1 MDRAR
6 ARTRQRPPPREI
18 IDSLSL
24 KVETPS
30 ADLGI
35 EVTGAYVSDMMSDV
49 MGNAKD
55 GFLWITIQVHLN
67 VIAVASLKNLS
78 GIILVNSRVPAED
91 TLKKA
96 VEEKIP
102 IMTTPLSAF
111 DLVGMLYGLGLRCR

>member
-1 MDRAR
+1 MKLQD
-6 ARTRQRPPPREI
+6 I

-30 ADLGI
+30 ADLNR
-35 EVTGAYVSDMMSDV
+35 EVKGAYVSDMMSDV

-55 GFLWITIQVHLN
+55 GFLWITIQIHLN

-96 VEEKIP
+96 IEENIP
-102 IMTTPLSAF
+102 VMTTPLSAF

>member
-1 MDRAR
+1 MKL
-6 ARTRQRPPPREI
+6 QEI

-24 KVETPS
+24 KVETPA
-30 ADLGI
+30 ADLGR
-35 EVTGAYVSDMMSDV
+35 EVNGAYVSDMMSDV

-67 VIAVASLKNLS
+67 IIAVASLKNLS

-96 VEEKIP
+96 IAENIP

-111 DLVGMLYGLGLRCR
+111 DLVGLLYGLGLRCR

>member
-1 MDRAR
+1 MKL
-6 ARTRQRPPPREI
+6 QEI

-30 ADLGI
+30 ADLNK
-35 EVTGAYVSDMMSDV
+35 EVSGAYVSDMMSDV

-67 VIAVASLKNLS
+67 IIAVASLKNLS

-96 VEEKIP
+96 IAENIP

>member
-1 MDRAR
+1 MKLQD
-6 ARTRQRPPPREI
+6 I
-18 IDSLSL
+18 IDSISL

-30 ADLGI
+30 ADLNR
-35 EVTGAYVSDMMSDV
+35 EVKGAYVSDMMSDV

-67 VIAVASLKNLS
+67 IIAVASLKNLS

-96 VEEKIP
+96 IDEKIP

-111 DLVGMLYGLGLRCR
+111 DLVGMLYSLGLRCR

>member
-1 MDRAR
+1 MKL
-6 ARTRQRPPPREI
+6 QEI

-30 ADLGI
+30 ADLTK
-35 EVTGAYVSDMMSDV
+35 EVSGAYVSDMMSDV

-67 VIAVASLKNLS
+67 IIAVASLKNLS

-96 VEEKIP
+96 IAENIP

-111 DLVGMLYGLGLRCR
+111 DLVGMLYSLGLRCR

>member
-1 MDRAR
+1 MKL
-6 ARTRQRPPPREI
+6 QEI

-24 KVETPS
+24 RVETPS
-30 ADLGI
+30 ADI
-35 EVTGAYVSDMMSDV
+35 NREVKGAYVSDMMSDV
-49 MGNAKD
+49 MGNAKE

-96 VEEKIP
+96 IAENIP

>member
-1 MDRAR
+1 MKL
-6 ARTRQRPPPREI
+6 QEI

-30 ADLGI
+30 ADLDK
-35 EVTGAYVSDMMSDV
+35 EVSGAYVSDMMSDV

-67 VIAVASLKNLS
+67 IIAVASLKNLS

-96 VEEKIP
+96 IEESIP

>member
-1 MDRAR
+1 MKL
-6 ARTRQRPPPREI
+6 QEI

-24 KVETPS
+24 KVENPS
-30 ADLGI
+30 ADLNR
-35 EVTGAYVSDMMSDV
+35 EVKGAYVSDMLSDV

-55 GFLWITIQVHLN
+55 GFLWITIQVHIN
-67 VIAVASLKNLS
+67 TIAVASLKNLS

-96 VEEKIP
+96 IEENIP
-102 IMTTPLSAF
+102 IMSTPLPAF

>member
-1 MDRAR
+1 MKL
-6 ARTRQRPPPREI
+6 QEI

-30 ADLGI
+30 ADLNR
-35 EVTGAYVSDMMSDV
+35 EVKGAYVSDMMSDV

-55 GFLWITIQVHLN
+55 GFIWITIQVHLN
-67 VIAVASLKNLS
+67 IIAVASLKNLS
-78 GIILVNSRVPAED
+78 GIILVNNRVPAED

-96 VEEKIP
+96 IEENIP

-111 DLVGMLYGLGLRCR
+111 DLVGMLYSLGLRCR

>member
-1 MDRAR
+1 MKL
-6 ARTRQRPPPREI
+6 QEI

-30 ADLGI
+30 ADLNR
-35 EVTGAYVSDMMSDV
+35 EVSGAYVSDMMSDV

-67 VIAVASLKNLS
+67 IIAVASLKNLS

-96 VEEKIP
+96 IEENIP
-102 IMTTPLSAF
+102 IMTTPLPAF

>member
-1 MDRAR
+1 MKL
-6 ARTRQRPPPREI
+6 QEI

-30 ADLGI
+30 ADI
-35 EVTGAYVSDMMSDV
+35 NREVKGAYVSDMMSDV

-67 VIAVASLKNLS
+67 IIAVASLKNLS
-78 GIILVNSRVPAED
+78 GIILVNSRVPADD

-96 VEEKIP
+96 VEENIP

-111 DLVGMLYGLGLRCR
+111 DLVGMLYSLGLRCR

>member
-1 MDRAR
+1 MKL
-6 ARTRQRPPPREI
+6 QEI

-30 ADLGI
+30 ADLNR
-35 EVTGAYVSDMMSDV
+35 EVSGAYVSDMMSDV

-55 GFLWITIQVHLN
+55 GFIWITIQVHLN
-67 VIAVASLKNLS
+67 IIAVASLKNLS

-96 VEEKIP
+96 MEENIP

-111 DLVGMLYGLGLRCR
+111 DLVGRLYSLGLRCR

>member
-1 MDRAR
+1 MKL
-6 ARTRQRPPPREI
+6 QEI

-30 ADLGI
+30 ADLNR
-35 EVTGAYVSDMMSDV
+35 EVSGAYVSDMMSDV

-67 VIAVASLKNLS
+67 IIAVASLKNLS

-96 VEEKIP
+96 IAENIP

>member
-1 MDRAR
+1 MKL
-6 ARTRQRPPPREI
+6 QEI

-30 ADLGI
+30 ADLNK
-35 EVTGAYVSDMMSDV
+35 EVSGAYVSDMMSDV

-67 VIAVASLKNLS
+67 IIAVASLKNLS

-96 VEEKIP
+96 VAENIP

>member
-1 MDRAR
+1 MKL
-6 ARTRQRPPPREI
+6 QEI

-24 KVETPS
+24 KVETTS
-30 ADLGI
+30 ADLDK
-35 EVTGAYVSDMMSDV
+35 EVSGAYVSDMMSDV

-67 VIAVASLKNLS
+67 IIAVASLKNLS

-96 VEEKIP
+96 IAENIP